1 MRIRTAFVGTR
12 EGTHGQECGQKGF
25 TLLETAIIM
34 IFVGIVAGM
43 VMLSWS
49 SFAETRRIARARSQ
63 LRQMKDC
70 LMRAMLVTE
79 HYPRGADFE
88 ACGGAAGPDAWGNG
102 LRWLVGAGSGA
113 SALCERDAVVS
124 DLARGQA
131 AATVHDASK
140 VILPSAGGGEQG
152 GVAFVLVSLGRD
164 GRADDATYDRLDT
177 RPWAEIL
184 SAGSHPSPPHFQA
197 GGDDI
202 VLAVKAYELS
212 AAIRHAVGP

>member
-34 IFVGIVAGM
+34 IFVAIVAGM

-70 LMRAMLVTE
+70 LMRVMLVTE
-79 HYPRGADFE
+79 HYPRGAYVL
-88 ACGGAAGPDAWGNG
+88 AG
-102 LRWLVGAGSGA
+102 
-113 SALCERDAVVS
+113 
-124 DLARGQA
+124 
-131 AATVHDASK
+131 
-140 VILPSAGGGEQG
+140 
-152 GVAFVLVSLGRD
+152 LGRD
-164 GRADDATYDRLDT
+164 GRACDATYDRLDT
-177 RPWAEIL
+177 RPWAEIP